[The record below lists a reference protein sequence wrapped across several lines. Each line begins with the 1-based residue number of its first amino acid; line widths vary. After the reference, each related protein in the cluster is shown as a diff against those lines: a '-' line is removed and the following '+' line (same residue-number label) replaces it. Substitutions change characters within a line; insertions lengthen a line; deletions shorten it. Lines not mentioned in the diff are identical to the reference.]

1 MRGAVSIQQSPDH
14 LLILCVSFLRLTL
27 KEVHA
32 GPAQGDRHLYRII
45 PKGKLIRRGK
55 KIRHDFDLADGFIG
69 VFDFL
74 VHADDMTPNEPV
86 EKVRKSCFFQT

>member
-74 VHADDMTPNEPV
+74 AHRLVFPFSNTLR
-86 EKVRKSCFFQT
+86 RKFE